1 MVTSDKP
8 DIRWACANYA
18 LGHEECLDLQGY
30 CFMDGTT
37 GRMIQK
43 DIKKFDET
51 VELRVSRGK
60 LRDWLSIGIEIQWGK
75 KLVSYREDEEGVM
88 VIFDDGTRC

>member
-1 MVTSDKP
+1 
-8 DIRWACANYA
+8 
-18 LGHEECLDLQGY
+18 
-30 CFMDGTT
+30 MDGTT